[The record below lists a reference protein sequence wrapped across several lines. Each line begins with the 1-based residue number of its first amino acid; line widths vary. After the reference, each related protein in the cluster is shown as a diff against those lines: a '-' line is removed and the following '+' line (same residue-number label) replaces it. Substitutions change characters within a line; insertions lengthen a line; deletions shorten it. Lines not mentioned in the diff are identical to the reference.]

1 MVELVR
7 QNKKVND
14 KLYKNTVRE
23 IRNKIGKNYPI
34 NHVGSTA
41 LPNMYGKNIIDIL
54 IGVEDVDDLNKITNE
69 LIDMGY
75 CPGKN
80 VSNNVCRFFA
90 NTYEETKSGDIH
102 IHVAIKNTERYKGFI
117 ILRDYLLEN
126 KKERQEYCAMKKKI
140 LNLGHNEREDY
151 KKIKADYV
159 TELLNRAMEWSK
171 KNIEN
176 K

>member
-14 KLYKNTVRE
+14 KLYKNTVKE
-23 IRNKIGKNYPI
+23 IRNKIGKDYPI

-54 IGVEDVDDLNKITNE
+54 IGVEDEDDLNNVTNE
-69 LIDMGY
+69 LIDIGY

-80 VSNNVCRFFA
+80 ISNNVCRFFA

-126 KKERQEYCAMKKKI
+126 KKERQAYCTMKKKI
-140 LNLGHNEREDY
+140 LNLGHNSREEY
-151 KKIKADYV
+151 KSIKADYV

-171 KNIEN
+171 IRLYK
-176 K
+176 

>member
-14 KLYKNTVRE
+14 KLYNGVVKE
-23 IRNKIGKNYPI
+23 IRKKIGKTYPI

-54 IGVEDVDDLNKITNE
+54 IGVEDVDDLNKITQE

-80 VSNNVCRFFA
+80 ISNNVCRFFA

-102 IHVAIKNTERYKGFI
+102 IHVAIKSTERYEGFI

-126 KKERQEYCAMKKKI
+126 KKERQDYCAESSGAPSF
-140 LNLGHNEREDY
+140 LGSSFFACRNLIF
-151 KKIKADYV
+151 IKTPAC
-159 TELLNRAMEWSK
+159 
-171 KNIEN
+171 I
-176 K
+176 